1 MKKEEQI
8 KQLKTQLA
16 KLQPLVEL
24 SKLLPKSHLANFVSD
39 ELAKEIKELTDALEQ
54 LEKIEEEKQSEGS
67 KKFMS
72 AMRSAIYSPILNF
85 NGVEITS
92 YLDSFGK
99 ITDFRDAIPVK
110 SLYKDFPTTQ
120 FLGYNSNSEKY
131 IFCSNRNGQLHEGM
145 PTNMLYFG
153 SKEEKQLKH
162 PHMKDIVATFCISA
176 DGEFEVEKLTDA
188 DKINWEEWDKVQII
202 GEDRE
207 YGIVVKAT
215 IREDVPNQFSL
226 FFCEKE

>member
-16 KLQPLVEL
+16 ELQPLREL
-24 SKLLPKSHLANFVSD
+24 SKILPKSHLANFVSD
-39 ELAKEIKELTDALEQ
+39 ELATEIKELTIAIEQ
-54 LEKIEEEKQSEGS
+54 LEKDS
-67 KKFMS
+67 KDAKEDFS
-72 AMRSAIYSPILNF
+72 DI
-85 NGVEITS
+85 VITS
-92 YLDSFGK
+92 YLDSLGR
-99 ITDFRDAIPVK
+99 ITDFRCVIPVK

-120 FLGYNSNSEKY
+120 FLGYNGNSEKY

-162 PHMKDIVATFCISA
+162 PHMKNIVATFCISA
-176 DGEFEVEKLTDA
+176 GDEFEVEKLTDA
-188 DKINWEEWDKVQII
+188 DKINWEEWGKVQII